1 LTEKKFGQLTLQQEV
16 RSKIRE
22 IVSSSGDTNTDF
34 VEKWCLDVTHEIEKS
49 ETRRR
54 EKFSEMLKN
63 GELEKIR
70 ANLEGRLVE
79 MAKQSDESAG
89 KT

>member
-1 LTEKKFGQLTLQQEV
+1 
-16 RSKIRE
+16 
-22 IVSSSGDTNTDF
+22 
-34 VEKWCLDVTHEIEKS
+34 
-49 ETRRR
+49 
-54 EKFSEMLKN
+54 MLKN